1 LVQCWT
7 SNAKYITSAQEK
19 KKKKKKK
26 ERKKKEI
33 QRNCI
38 PLSPD
43 TALTDNA
50 FKAAV
55 VKKFKDEIF
64 ERR

>member
-1 LVQCWT
+1 MLDFKCQVHNKR
-7 SNAKYITSAQEK
+7 SG